1 MYYDYTTPI
10 TDVHKINVL
19 VVSRYVVGCDVLRVI
34 EPSPIINNQH
44 SMCHLVCYMVDI
56 TLHKPHSG

>member
-34 EPSPIINNQH
+34 EPSQIINNQH
-44 SMCHLVCYMVDI
+44 SMCHLVCYMVGI